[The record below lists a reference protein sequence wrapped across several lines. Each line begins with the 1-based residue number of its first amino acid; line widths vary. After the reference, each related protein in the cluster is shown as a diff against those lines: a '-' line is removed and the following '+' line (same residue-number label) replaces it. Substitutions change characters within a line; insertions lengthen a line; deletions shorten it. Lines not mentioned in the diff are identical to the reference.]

1 MAPRRHVFT
10 NLIKLPFRD
19 GFVWMEGQTLETK
32 LHTVDEALHIEITS
46 WGSLIHTKI
55 NKSPSQFL
63 Q

>member
-46 WGSLIHTKI
+46 
-55 NKSPSQFL
+55 
-63 Q
+63 